1 MSELRV
7 ASRYAKSLIELAAEK
22 GVVEQVHDDMKLF
35 TSVVSQNRD
44 FQLLLNNPIV
54 KSDKKLAVINAVFKG
69 KVNEM
74 TLAFFNIVA
83 RKSRES
89 ILEFV
94 ATEFEK
100 QYNIMKGIQRASVTT
115 AAPLSPALRQQ
126 LGEKLAN
133 ETGKTIQL
141 EEMIDPSLIGGFV
154 LKVGDKQIDS
164 SVKYSLRKLKNKF
177 KDNSYINKL

>member
-22 GVVEQVHDDMKLF
+22 GVLEQVHEDMKLF
-35 TSVVSQNRD
+35 ASVVSQNRA
-44 FQLLLNNPIV
+44 FQMLLHNPIV
-54 KSDKKLAVINAVFKG
+54 KSDKKLAIINSVFQG

-74 TLAFFNIVA
+74 TLAFYSIVA

-94 ATEFEK
+94 ASEFEK
-100 QYNIMKGIQRASVTT
+100 QYNIMKGIQRARVTS
-115 AAPLSPALRQQ
+115 AAPLSSELRQQ

-141 EEMIDPSLIGGFV
+141 EEKIDTSLIGGFV
-154 LKVGDKQIDS
+154 LQVGDKQIDS
-164 SVKYSLRKLKNKF
+164 SVKYSLRKIKNNF
-177 KDNSYINKL
+177 QDNSYINKL

>member
-22 GVVEQVHDDMKLF
+22 GVLEQVHEDMKLF
-35 TSVVSQNRD
+35 ASVISQNRD
-44 FQLLLNNPIV
+44 FQMMLRNPIV
-54 KSDKKLAVINAVFKG
+54 KSDKKLAVINSVFKG

-74 TLAFFNIVA
+74 TLAFYNIVA

-89 ILEFV
+89 ILEFISP
-94 ATEFEK
+94 EFEK
-100 QYNIMKGIQRASVTT
+100 QYNIMKGIQRASVTSAT
-115 AAPLSPALRQQ
+115 QLSPELRQQ
-126 LGEKLAN
+126 LGEKLAE

-141 EEMIDPSLIGGFV
+141 EEIIDPSLIGGFV

-164 SVKYSLRKLKNKF
+164 SVKYSLRKLKNNF

>member
-22 GVVEQVHDDMKLF
+22 VVLEQVHEDMKLF

-44 FQLLLNNPIV
+44 FRLLLHNPIV
-54 KSDKKLAVINAVFKG
+54 KSDKKLAVINTVFKG

-74 TLAFFNIVA
+74 TLSFFNIVA
-83 RKSRES
+83 RKSREA

-94 ATEFEK
+94 ATEFET
-100 QYNIMKGIQRASVTT
+100 QYNIKKGIQRASVTS
-115 AAPLSPALRQQ
+115 AAPLSPAFRQQ

-164 SVKYSLRKLKNKF
+164 SVKYSLRKLRNNF

>member
-22 GVVEQVHDDMKLF
+22 GVLEQVHNDMKLF
-35 TSVVSQNRD
+35 SSVVSENRD
-44 FQLLLNNPIV
+44 FQMLLRNPIA
-54 KSDKKLAVINAVFKG
+54 KSDKKLAILNGIFSG
-69 KVNEM
+69 KVEEL
-74 TLAFFNIVA
+74 TLMFFNIVA
-83 RKSRES
+83 RKNRES
-89 ILEFV
+89 LLEFV
-94 ATEFEK
+94 ATEFET
-100 QYNIMKGIQRASVTT
+100 QYNLMKGIQRAQVVSAV
-115 AAPLSPALRQQ
+115 PLTPELRQQ

-154 LKVGDKQIDS
+154 LTVGDKQIDS
-164 SVKYSLRKLKNKF
+164 SVKHSLRKLKNNF

>member
-22 GVVEQVHDDMKLF
+22 GVLEQVHEDMKLF

-44 FQLLLNNPIV
+44 FRLLLHNPIV
-54 KSDKKLAVINAVFKG
+54 KSDKKLAVINTVFKG

-74 TLAFFNIVA
+74 TLAFYNIVA

-164 SVKYSLRKLKNKF
+164 SVRYSLRKLK
-177 KDNSYINKL
+177 

>member
-22 GVVEQVHDDMKLF
+22 GVLEQVHEDMKLF
-35 TSVVSQNRD
+35 ASVVSQNRA
-44 FQLLLNNPIV
+44 FQMLLRNPIV
-54 KSDKKLAVINAVFKG
+54 KSDKKLAVINSVFKG

-74 TLAFFNIVA
+74 TLAFYNIVA

-94 ATEFEK
+94 ASEFEK
-100 QYNIMKGIQRASVTT
+100 QYNIMKGIQRASVTS

-141 EEMIDPSLIGGFV
+141 EEKIDPSLIGGFV
-154 LKVGDKQIDS
+154 LQVGDKQIDS
-164 SVKYSLRKLKNKF
+164 SVKYNLRKIKNNF
-177 KDNSYINKL
+177 QDNSYINKL

>member
-22 GVVEQVHDDMKLF
+22 GILEQVHDDMKLF
-35 TSVVSQNRD
+35 SNTISQNRD
-44 FQLLLNNPIV
+44 FQMLLRNPIV
-54 KSDKKLAVINAVFKG
+54 KSDKKMAVLNSVFKG
-69 KVNEM
+69 KVQEM
-74 TLAFFNIVA
+74 TLAFFTIVT
-83 RKSRES
+83 RKNREA

-100 QYNIMKGIQRASVTT
+100 QYNLMKGIQRASVTS

-126 LGEKLAN
+126 LGERLAN

-154 LKVGDKQIDS
+154 LRVGDRQIDS
-164 SVKYSLRKLKNKF
+164 SVKNSLRKLKNNF

>member
-22 GVVEQVHDDMKLF
+22 GVLEQVHDDMKLF
-35 TSVVSQNRD
+35 TSVVSQNRG
-44 FQLLLNNPIV
+44 FQMLLHNPIV
-54 KSDKKLAVINAVFKG
+54 KSDKKLAVINGVFKG
-69 KVNEM
+69 KVQEM

-100 QYNIMKGIQRASVTT
+100 QYNLMKGIQRASVTS

-141 EEMIDPSLIGGFV
+141 EEIIDPALIGGFV
-154 LKVGDKQIDS
+154 LRVGDSQIDS
-164 SVKYSLRKLKNKF
+164 SVKNSLRKLKINL

>member
-7 ASRYAKSLIELAAEK
+7 ASRYAKSLIELAEEK
-22 GVVEQVHDDMKLF
+22 GVLEQVHEDMKLF
-35 TSVVSQNRD
+35 TSVVSQNRG
-44 FQLLLNNPIV
+44 FQMLLRNPIV
-54 KSDKKLAVINAVFKG
+54 KSDKKLAVINGVFKG

-74 TLAFFNIVA
+74 TLAFYNIVA
-83 RKSRES
+83 RKNRES
-89 ILEFV
+89 LLEFI

-100 QYNIMKGIQRASVTT
+100 QYNLKKGIQRASITS
-115 AAPLSPALRQQ
+115 AAPLSAALRQQ
-126 LGEKLAN
+126 IGEKLAN

-164 SVKYSLRKLKNKF
+164 SVKYSLRKLKNNF

>member
-22 GVVEQVHDDMKLF
+22 GILEQVHDDMKLF
-35 TSVVSQNRD
+35 SNTISQNRD
-44 FQLLLNNPIV
+44 FQMLLRNPIV
-54 KSDKKLAVINAVFKG
+54 KSDKKMAVLNSVFKG
-69 KVNEM
+69 KVQEM
-74 TLAFFNIVA
+74 TLSFFTIVT
-83 RKSRES
+83 RKNREAL
-89 ILEFV
+89 LEFV

-100 QYNIMKGIQRASVTT
+100 QYNLMKGIQRASVTS

-126 LGEKLAN
+126 LGERLAN

-154 LKVGDKQIDS
+154 LRVGDRQIDS
-164 SVKYSLRKLKNKF
+164 SVKNSLRKLKNNF